1 MSPTIKNGELVLTRK
16 TNAQLQRGWVVISE
30 DPTCK
35 GRNSLKRVIGLPGEE
50 IRLYEGMLF
59 INGRVYRENYLCG
72 TPSYLGLEEYMWSVG
87 RNEVFLM
94 GDNRLHSIDSR
105 SFGPI
110 KTSLVS
116 ERVLVKIFP
125 WPMSKVE

>member
-16 TNAQLQRGWVVISE
+16 TFAQLQRGWVVISE
-30 DPTCK
+30 APTCK

-72 TPSYLGLEEYMWSVG
+72 TPSYLGLEEYIWSMG

-94 GDNRLHSIDSR
+94 GDY
-105 SFGPI
+105 SFDLQRTHCVY
-110 KTSLVS
+110 TSNDKF
-116 ERVLVKIFP
+116 VLL
-125 WPMSKVE
+125 

>member
-1 MSPTIKNGELVLTRK
+1 M
-16 TNAQLQRGWVVISE
+16 
-30 DPTCK
+30 
-35 GRNSLKRVIGLPGEE
+35 KRVIGLPGEE

-125 WPMSKVE
+125 WPMSKVV